1 MNQIIISRPAGDLK
15 PQQYIPCYPCIVPGF
30 VPVSMAENPMT
41 RQQKIDML
49 DAYRKGE
56 TALTIVPLEAMAD
69 ESGAIV
75 ITLYPELGRR
85 A

>member
-1 MNQIIISRPAGDLK
+1 MNQIIISQPAGDVK
-15 PQQYIPCYPCIVPGF
+15 PQQSIPCHPCIVPGV
-30 VPVSMAENPMT
+30 VPVP
-41 RQQKIDML
+41 
-49 DAYRKGE
+49 
-56 TALTIVPLEAMAD
+56 MAD